1 VPLFPYML
9 IYEFDYSLPPD
20 LIAQEPPVR
29 RGESRLL
36 HLIRAT
42 GAIAET
48 TFPVITDLL
57 RPGDLL
63 VLNET
68 RVIPARLSGRKET
81 GGQVEVFLVRR
92 LVSAGET
99 WECLIRASKPARSGT
114 VILLP
119 NGVTGRVVERSGTE
133 KSLVSFTPEEGFEDW
148 LETAGSLPLPPYIK
162 RPAGTDDRERYQ
174 TVFARVKGAV
184 AAPTAG
190 LHVTPELLQTL
201 AAKGVTTAAIT
212 LHVGLGTFLPIRVD
226 RVEDHRMHRE
236 HFSIP
241 EATALAINQTR
252 QNGGRVI
259 ALGTTVCRTLEHA
272 ATENGTVAA
281 GDGEADIF
289 IYPGYQ
295 FKITDGLITN
305 FHLPKSTLLMLVS
318 AFAGKELLFLAY
330 EEAIR
335 RRFRFFSYGD
345 AMFIE

>member
-1 VPLFPYML
+1 ML
-9 IYEFDYSLPPD
+9 IDEFDYTLPPE

-36 HLIRAT
+36 HLDRAT
-42 GAIAET
+42 GAVAET
-48 TFPVITDLL
+48 TFPSITDLL

-68 RVIPARLSGRKET
+68 RVIPARLAGRKES
-81 GGQVEVFLVRR
+81 GGRVEIFLVRR

-99 WECLIRASKPARSGT
+99 WECLIRASKSVRPGT
-114 VILLP
+114 SIMLP
-119 NGVTGRVVERSGTE
+119 NGVTGRVVERCGAQTW
-133 KSLVSFTPEEGFEDW
+133 LVGFTPEEGFEDW
-148 LETAGSLPLPPYIK
+148 LETAGSMPLPPYIR
-162 RPAGTDDRERYQ
+162 RPADTDDRERYQ

-190 LHVTPELLQTL
+190 LHVTPDLLQTL
-201 AAKGVTTAAIT
+201 AAGGIATAALT

-236 HFSIP
+236 YFSIP
-241 EATALAINQTR
+241 EATARAIRQTR
-252 QNGGRVI
+252 QKGGRVI

-272 ATENGTVAA
+272 AAENGMVNA

-289 IYPGYQ
+289 IYPGYR
-295 FKITDGLITN
+295 FKVTDGLITN

-318 AFAGKELLFLAY
+318 AFAGKELLFSAY